1 MSTFTVVSGPEALF
15 QDHQVSD
22 DKERNPFPDSRAECA
37 SAVTALEQAATQLPT
52 EEDVPAAADSKCTAS
67 VAGRRHTYY
76 ADTSSF
82 GYRVF
87 GDGWETF
94 VVIDPRDCYV
104 VR

>member
-15 QDHQVSD
+15 REHPVSD
-22 DKERNPFPDSRAECA
+22 GEEHNPFPDSRAQCS
-37 SAVTALEQAATQLPT
+37 SAVTALEQAATQLKS
-52 EEDVPAAADSKCTAS
+52 EEDVPAAADSKCTAT

-76 ADTSSF
+76 ADTSSL
-82 GYRVF
+82 GYHVS

-94 VVIDPRDCYV
+94 VVMDPRECYV